1 MFKKL
6 TYNRAKYTNQKL
18 ASELLGEVSVLCGR
32 FHTVWF
38 VSSLRH
44 HWNPS
49 QLVWMGADYSS
60 WGSVSQLSE
69 PPFKPKGGTYMI
81 LRRYISSGLFCRSV
95 PPLLCSC
102 GVPKQTHKSS
112 LLSGGISVPN
122 KADEPRWAPSWKVL
136 FRHDSDTKLLLSWK
150 RLACV
155 KRCCNICHATF
166 FFSPTTLLTFW
177 FPNFLFFSI
186 FRLCSPPV
194 FYLSFLPL
202 IAVLLS
208 PHKLLISPPISPI
221 PSSYRIFSSFSSFS
235 GSIPIRGPRSERDL
249 PSSCSSTGTDFK
261 I

>member
-1 MFKKL
+1 
-6 TYNRAKYTNQKL
+6 
-18 ASELLGEVSVLCGR
+18 
-32 FHTVWF
+32 
-38 VSSLRH
+38 
-44 HWNPS
+44 
-49 QLVWMGADYSS
+49 MGADYSS

-112 LLSGGISVPN
+112 LLSVGVSVPN

-136 FRHDSDTKLLLSWK
+136 FRHDRDTKLLLSWK
-150 RLACV
+150 RLPCV
-155 KRCCNICHATF
+155 KRCRNICHATF
-166 FFSPTTLLTFW
+166 FFPYNLTH
-177 FPNFLFFSI
+177 FLISKLSI
-186 FRLCSPPV
+186 FLYFSSLFSTPV
-194 FYLSFLPL
+194 FHLSFLPL

-208 PHKLLISPPISPI
+208 PHKLLISPPVSPI

-235 GSIPIRGPRSERDL
+235 GSIPIRGPRSEREL

>member
-95 PPLLCSC
+95 PSLLCSC

-155 KRCCNICHATF
+155 KRCRNICHATF
-166 FFSPTTLLTFW
+166 FFIPLQPYSLSDFQTFY
-177 FPNFLFFSI
+177 FSLFF
-186 FRLCSPPV
+186 V
-194 FYLSFLPL
+194 FVLHPCLPPL
-202 IAVLLS
+202 I
-208 PHKLLISPPISPI
+208 PPT
-221 PSSYRIFSSFSSFS
+221 
-235 GSIPIRGPRSERDL
+235 D
-249 PSSCSSTGTDFK
+249 SCLVVST
-261 I
+261 

>member
-1 MFKKL
+1 
-6 TYNRAKYTNQKL
+6 
-18 ASELLGEVSVLCGR
+18 
-32 FHTVWF
+32 
-38 VSSLRH
+38 
-44 HWNPS
+44 
-49 QLVWMGADYSS
+49 MGADYSS

-112 LLSGGISVPN
+112 LLSVGVSVPN